1 VGAVTVKVADLAAVR
16 GGGGQGRVPRF
27 FLRDGRV
34 YAGVPSSGMLLWKE
48 REAEPKPLDPA
59 AFHLLLLATEGRD
72 GSAPEGAAHLVE
84 LSNGAVLAVRSGA
97 EGATEWVTPW
107 GRERLSWS
115 DLREAVRER
124 TPRAHFRLMTR
135 DGSFHVA
142 LPDSKPLALELAEGK
157 TVEVSP
163 GAIERIWPAGEG
175 IARPGTGGRAWLDF
189 SELPAGLGPVD
200 GVLLSGD
207 QWIAGALEAG
217 TLSLRDGASIV
228 GIETGLITAIR
239 RSTDPES
246 RHSITIETEG
256 GERFTG
262 TVADP
267 YLRLKRTRGPVVE
280 IPVETLLAYRKG
292 GTQG

>member
-1 VGAVTVKVADLAAVR
+1 
-16 GGGGQGRVPRF
+16 
-27 FLRDGRV
+27 
-34 YAGVPSSGMLLWKE
+34 
-48 REAEPKPLDPA
+48 
-59 AFHLLLLATEGRD
+59 
-72 GSAPEGAAHLVE
+72 
-84 LSNGAVLAVRSGA
+84 
-97 EGATEWVTPW
+97 
-107 GRERLSWS
+107 
-115 DLREAVRER
+115 
-124 TPRAHFRLMTR
+124 
-135 DGSFHVA
+135 VA